1 MEQLVD
7 GQVEVEYEVA
17 QEKPVGGWVGG
28 WGHARAEGTAEK
40 RKGATKNNRK
50 GSLNALITNCS
61 GSRSERLATLLLRQ
75 TFLNLITRVERLV

>member
-17 QEKPVGGWVGG
+17 QEKPVAGWVGTCESG
-28 WGHARAEGTAEK
+28 RDGRKEK
-40 RKGATKNNRK
+40 GGNKKQSKRLAKRWSNT
-50 GSLNALITNCS
+50 LITNCS

-75 TFLNLITRVERLV
+75 TFPQLDHSR